1 MSRISQPLLIDGL
14 SVRYRQMAFVFL
26 VGVKSQLRMENL
38 VVKNGFNMLTN
49 RGPIKT
55 QPTHGESQKQLA
67 IEFLE
72 GLFSEAGAHDVGVRL
87 WDGTMWP
94 DDTPR
99 RATLE
104 LNHPDALAAM
114 FRDGTELALAE
125 AYMFNDFDIV
135 GDIEC
140 AFGLSSSLAA
150 STAGWRKKLRVSM
163 LLMRMPR
170 SARHASKSR
179 APARLS
185 GKPHSIERDRQAVEY
200 HYNVS
205 NEFYRLWLDQNM
217 VYSCAYFHTPD
228 QDIDTAQQQK
238 LDHICR
244 KLRLRPGQRLLD
256 IGCGWG
262 GLAIHAARYYGVDVT
277 GITLSQPQAQW
288 ANARISEAKLSDRVR
303 VLVCDYREIKPSQDE
318 PFDALVSVG
327 MAEHIGEMNLPAYFA
342 RALHLLKPG
351 GVFLN
356 HAIARRTNDVA
367 VRGPSFTNTYV
378 FPDGEL
384 TPIGAALNVAEE
396 SGFEVRD
403 VESLREH
410 YTLTLRH
417 WVRRLESRHHE
428 ALRIVDEP
436 TYRVWRLYMAGAAY
450 NFASWAVGIY
460 QTLLA
465 KPDSLG
471 HVGLPLT
478 RDDWYEIP
486 AKL

>member
-1 MSRISQPLLIDGL
+1 M
-14 SVRYRQMAFVFL
+14 
-26 VGVKSQLRMENL
+26 
-38 VVKNGFNMLTN
+38 KNSFNMLTN
-49 RGPIKT
+49 LRSIKK
-55 QPTHGESQKQLA
+55 QSMAGESRKQQA

-72 GLFSEAGAHDVGVRL
+72 ELFREVSGREVGVRL

-94 DDTPR
+94 DETPR
-99 RATLE
+99 RVTLE
-104 LNHPDALAAM
+104 LNHPDALSAM

-140 AFGLSSSLAA
+140 VFGLSSALAA
-150 STAGWRKKLRVSM
+150 ATAGWRKKLRAAMM
-163 LLMRMPR
+163 LARMPR
-170 SARHASKSR
+170 AAGHAPGR
-179 APARLS
+179 RGPARLT
-185 GKPHSIERDRQAVEY
+185 GKSHSIERDREAVGY

-205 NEFYRLWLDQNM
+205 NEFYELWLDRNM
-217 VYSCAYFHTPD
+217 LYSCAYFHTPD
-228 QDIDTAQQQK
+228 QDIDTAQRQK

-244 KLRLRPGQRLLD
+244 KLRLRPGQHLLD

-262 GLAIHAARYYGVDVT
+262 GLAIHAARHYGVEVT
-277 GITLSQPQAQW
+277 GITLSQPQADW
-288 ANARISEAKLSDRVR
+288 ATARILEAKISGQVR
-303 VLVCDYREIKPSQDE
+303 VLVCDYREIKPEQSQL
-318 PFDALVSVG
+318 FDALVSVG
-327 MAEHIGEMNLPAYFA
+327 MFEHVGQANHQLYFA
-342 RALHLLKPG
+342 HALELLKPG
-351 GVFLN
+351 GIFLN
-356 HAIARRTNDVA
+356 HAIARRTNDLA
-367 VRGPSFTNTYV
+367 VHGPSFTDTYV

-417 WVRRLESRHHE
+417 WVRRLELRHRE

-436 TYRVWRLYMAGAAY
+436 TYRVWRLYMAGAAH
-450 NFASWAVGIY
+450 NFASWAVSVY

-471 HVGLPLT
+471 HTGLPLT
-478 RDDWYEIP
+478 RDDWYAIH
-486 AKL
+486 AKYDRPTERFDY